1 MLDEQKKEISICAVS
16 STEKK
21 LVIPSELDGY
31 RVRRIGYPEGDH
43 YEAAKKIGGGIDQ
56 YLEEIVIPDTV
67 QRIQALSFYECKQLS
82 KVTLP
87 ENITLGYASF
97 SGCDRWKDIVLPHN
111 TSCEDSALPGN
122 AYRYTWNKTKT
133 TVYTCEFN
141 KKWKKSAKEVSTVY
155 NVYGKKTKKGAYKF
169 LAATKAK
176 KFITACKYVK
186 VMPAAEW

>member
-87 ENITLGYASF
+87 ENITLGYACF

-122 AYRYTWNKTKT
+122 ADTLP
-133 TVYTCEFN
+133 
-141 KKWKKSAKEVSTVY
+141 AKEVSTVY